1 MSFQDLL
8 GPSRSFL
15 VLSCPFRSFLAL
27 QGPSWSF
34 HVLSCPSWPFL
45 VLPGALWSF
54 LDLSDPF
61 WTFQIL
67 SGPFRSFL
75 DLSDPS
81 WSFHVVKLKLP
92 RKIGAEVTV
101 EWSPDRQNN
110 RLGHCHQAKP
120 IAQIEKFFWGKV
132 ASQNVSS
139 GQETGIYSCFRLFC
153 ASVVVGL
160 INVSPWNMYHFE
172 FISMLSFSNF

>member
-1 MSFQDLL
+1 MSFQVLL

-15 VLSCPFRSFLAL
+15 VLSCPFMSFLAL
-27 QGPSWSF
+27 SGPSWCF
-34 HVLSCPSWPFL
+34 MILSGPFR
-45 VLPGALWSF
+45 SF

-101 EWSPDRQNN
+101 EWGPDRQNN

>member
-1 MSFQDLL
+1 MSFQVLL

-15 VLSCPFRSFLAL
+15 VLSCPFMSFLAL
-27 QGPSWSF
+27 SGPSWCF
-34 HVLSCPSWPFL
+34 M
-45 VLPGALWSF
+45 
-54 LDLSDPF
+54 
-61 WTFQIL
+61 IL

-101 EWSPDRQNN
+101 EWGPDGQNN

-132 ASQNVSS
+132 TSQNVSS